1 MPNSIESVRPVAA
14 GTRLGS
20 LTVVGTGIRAVSHL
34 TQEAIGH
41 IRDADAVFYSV
52 PDGITAAYIRDLNPN
67 ATNLSVLYGEDKRR
81 SVTYVQMAEVIL
93 RAVRQG
99 KTVVAVFYGHPGYFV
114 NPARRALTIARKE
127 GHATAML
134 PGISSTDCLFADL
147 RIDPSFQG
155 CQILEATDYLLRDRP
170 LVTSGHVVLLQVGS
184 VGDAY
189 FSYGGFKNSKRAVLF
204 ERLIETYGPD
214 HPCVH
219 YVGAT
224 FPGTDPQVTRRPL
237 GAYRDPKVLAGIHY
251 ACSLYIPPKE
261 TLAIDPAM
269 AEKLGLSA
277 LLKGGTP
284 APRRG
289 DEYGTFE
296 LEAIAKLDSQKPTM
310 RNRGVSKAL
319 YRVLAQMA
327 GSPALETAFRGDP
340 AAFTLLYPGLTEAER
355 KALVGR
361 TSSALHAVS
370 AQVTKAEGP
379 REQDAA
385 ELSSTEQDAAELSSS
400 EQDAAELS
408 SNEQDAAE
416 LSGPEQDAA
425 ELSSSVTTVELST
438 SELSSSELSSAEQDA
453 AELSSAE
460 QDAAELSSAEQDAAE
475 LSTSELSSSEL
486 SSVEQDAA
494 ELSSTEQDAAELS
507 SAEQDAAEL
516 STAELSTSE
525 LSSAELSS
533 AELSSA
539 ELSSAEQDAA
549 ELSSTEP
556 DTKE

>member
-1 MPNSIESVRPVAA
+1 MPNSIESARPVAA

-67 ATNLSVLYGEDKRR
+67 ATNLSVLYAEDKRR

-204 ERLIETYGPD
+204 ERLIDLYGPD

-224 FPGTDPQVTRRPL
+224 FPGTDAQITRRPL
-237 GAYRDPKVLAGIHY
+237 GAYRDPKVLETIHY
-251 ACSLYIPPKE
+251 ACSFYIPPKE
-261 TLAIDPAM
+261 TLPIDAEM
-269 AEKLGLSA
+269 AETLGLSA
-277 LLKGGTP
+277 LLKPGAP

-289 DEYGTFE
+289 DDYGTFE
-296 LEAIAKLDSQKPTM
+296 LEAIAKLDTQKPAVRT
-310 RNRGVSKAL
+310 RAVSKAL
-319 YRVLAQMA
+319 FRVLAQMA

-340 AAFTLLYPGLTEAER
+340 AAFALLYPGLTEAER

-361 TSSALHAVS
+361 TASGLHAVA

-379 REQDAA
+379 KEQDAA
-385 ELSSTEQDAAELSSS
+385 ELSST

-425 ELSSSVTTVELST
+425 ELSSTVTTAELS
-438 SELSSSELSSAEQDA
+438 SQELSSAELSSSELSTA
-453 AELSSAE
+453 
-460 QDAAELSSAEQDAAE
+460 
-475 LSTSELSSSEL
+475 ELSSSEL
-486 SSVEQDAA
+486 S
-494 ELSSTEQDAAELS
+494 T
-507 SAEQDAAEL
+507 AEL
-516 STAELSTSE
+516 STAELSTAELSTAELSTAELSTAELSTAELSTAELSTAE

-549 ELSSTEP
+549 ELYSTEP